1 MAHERVDAD
10 AKKVRHA
17 RNNGDGWRRVRPD
30 AFSESDAGERDHC
43 SEWEP
48 SHECRDHLQIFRFR
62 NVEEAEGGYN
72 RDEDGQHDS
81 VKRKKMASQIL
92 YLISLN
98 AITIN
103 ILLGPKCKSQS
114 KIHFVL
120 EGYDTE

>member
-81 VKRKKMASQIL
+81 VKRKKNGVTNSL
-92 YLISLN
+92 FYKFECNYNKYLIRS
-98 AITIN
+98 
-103 ILLGPKCKSQS
+103 
-114 KIHFVL
+114 
-120 EGYDTE
+120 EM